1 MIKGAIKIGLFPLIS
16 EPSPI
21 KEAKIIVLP
30 LLVTCE
36 MASKQ
41 NATNSLRKEK
51 PKKLQLVNPLATL
64 MRIIP
69 PAITSG
75 SVSL

>member
-1 MIKGAIKIGLFPLIS
+1 MIKGVIKIGLFPLIS

-21 KEAKIIVLP
+21 KAAKIIVLP

-41 NATNSLRKEK
+41 NATKSLRKEK
-51 PKKLQLVNPLATL
+51 PKKLQLVSPLATL

-75 SVSL
+75 SVIL